1 VVVLARDGS
10 SPSFSI
16 RFGNRMTL
24 IDRVRRT
31 LKRHYLATSTTR
43 VCVALSGGPDSMAL
57 LHALCAMRDEGVLQL
72 AGVAHLN
79 HQLRDAA
86 AADAHFCEGVADSL
100 GLPFSHEAVDVNAL
114 ARAEHRSIEDAAHR
128 ARHAFFERVLAVQR
142 ADVMAVGHT
151 RDDQAETFLLRLL
164 RGAGTRGLAAM
175 HPRSGTVIRP
185 LLDCSREDVRAFLK
199 QRELAS
205 VHDMS
210 NDDVGIPRNRVRLE
224 LLPLLRDRFN
234 PRIVDT
240 LSAEAGLARAD
251 QEFLQR
257 QADEWTSTHAR
268 SDTQALWRVDAHAL
282 RCLPPAIGYRV
293 LHELMM
299 RAGSTRSIGFDAVE
313 RAWSVVEGTAGG
325 LDAAGHRVERVGPD
339 VVLTSRPA
347 GSAGRRPA
355 VSTRQVSEFSR
366 PLPIPGEV
374 AIPEIGCVMSAEVG
388 FSVENVPPSNGTV
401 AVVPKDKVAG
411 GLAVRNRRTGDRL
424 TPSAAGHRKLQD
436 LLVDRKVP
444 RADRDR
450 LPIVVDA
457 HDRIVWVAGVVVDM
471 DFRVTDSAQA
481 VVILRLKG
489 VGGSC

>member
-1 VVVLARDGS
+1 
-10 SPSFSI
+10 
-16 RFGNRMTL
+16 MTL

-31 LKRHYLATSTTR
+31 LKRHHLATPTTR
-43 VCVALSGGPDSMAL
+43 VSVALSGGPDSMVL
-57 LHALCAMRDEGVLQL
+57 LHALVALRDEGTLQL
-72 AGVAHLN
+72 AGVAHVN

-86 AADAHFCEGVADSL
+86 DADAHFCEAVASSL
-100 GLPFSHEAVDVNAL
+100 GLPFSQERIDVAAL
-114 ARAEHRSIEDAAHR
+114 ATAEHRSIEDAAHL
-128 ARHAFFERVLAVQR
+128 ARYAFFEQVIAAQH
-142 ADVMAVGHT
+142 ADVIALGHT
-151 RDDQAETFLLRLL
+151 RDDQAETFLLRLV

-175 HPRSGTVIRP
+175 HPRNGIVIRP
-185 LLDCSREDVRAFLK
+185 LLDCSREAVRAFL
-199 QRELAS
+199 QERGLTS
-205 VHDMS
+205 VHDIS

-224 LLPLLRDRFN
+224 LLPLLRERFN
-234 PRIVDT
+234 PRIVDA
-240 LSAEAGLARAD
+240 LSAEATLARID

-257 QADEWTSTHAR
+257 QVHEWTSGHVRADGR
-268 SDTQALWRVDAHAL
+268 SWRVDAEAL
-282 RCLPPAIGYRV
+282 AALPAAIGFRV

-313 RAWSVVEGTAGG
+313 RAWPVVAGTVPGVDG
-325 LDAAGHRVERVGPD
+325 TRHRVERDGPD
-339 VVLTSRPA
+339 VVLTGRPA

-355 VSTRQVSEFSR
+355 VSMSQVSEFSR

-388 FSVENVPPSNGTV
+388 FSVENAPPFNGTV

-411 GLAVRNRRTGDRL
+411 GLAVRNRRAGDRL
-424 TPSAAGHRKLQD
+424 RPSAAGHRKLQD
-436 LLVDRKVP
+436 LLVDRRVP

-457 HDRIVWVAGVVVDM
+457 NDRIVWVAGVAVDM
-471 DFRVTDSAQA
+471 DFRVTGSAQA